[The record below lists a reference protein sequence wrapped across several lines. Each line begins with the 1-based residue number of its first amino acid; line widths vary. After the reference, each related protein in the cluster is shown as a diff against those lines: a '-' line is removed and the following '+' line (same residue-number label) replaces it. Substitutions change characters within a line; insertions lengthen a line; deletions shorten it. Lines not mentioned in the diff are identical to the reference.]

1 MRKTIHVLALF
12 AFLAAGFEAGAQA
25 SGAAPGASG
34 AAQGTS
40 GAPGAASVAQGLDFT
55 IRFFDKKI
63 YFLGDPIMIEAT
75 VTNTGA
81 DQTTFNVADNR
92 VFSLDFDVR
101 TPTNLP
107 VEHAREFITERNSDQ
122 PVFFRPV
129 TLQPGEKYSFQVD
142 MDRYAAFDQAGLFI
156 VQGLFY
162 PELWRNTTS
171 VSIRSNRL
179 TLDLKPPVVT
189 EEMRAVVEAQ
199 TGALISRQPLPP
211 DQVVAYAI
219 TARQKS
225 QWDKFFLYL
234 DLESLLRKNPDKD
247 AAWRKASQQQQQAM
261 LAQFRQQLMAA
272 RISNDI
278 SVIPTSF
285 EIQKTSY
292 TAAQGTVQVQEKFAY
307 TDFTEVKQ
315 YTYYLKKQ
323 DDSWIIYD
331 YEIKNLGT
339 E

>member
-1 MRKTIHVLALF
+1 MRKTIQVLALF
-12 AFLAAGFEAGAQA
+12 AFLAAGVSAGAQA

-34 AAQGTS
+34 AAPGAS
-40 GAPGAASVAQGLDFT
+40 GAPAGMTAGLDFT
-55 IRFFDKKI
+55 VRFFDKKI

-75 VTNTGA
+75 VTNTSA

-101 TPTNLP
+101 TPTNIP

-129 TLQPGEKYSFQVD
+129 TLQPGEKYSFVVD
-142 MDRYAAFDQAGLFI
+142 LDKYAAFTEAGLLI

-171 VSIRSNRL
+171 AVIRSNRL

-211 DQVVAYAI
+211 DQVVSYTV

-234 DLESLLRKNPDKD
+234 DLESLLRKSPDKD
-247 AAWRKASQQQQQAM
+247 AAWRKASQQQQQSM

-292 TAAQGTVQVQEKFAY
+292 TASQGTVQVKEKFAY

-323 DDSWIIYD
+323 DDSWIIFD
-331 YEIKNLGT
+331 YEIKNQGT